1 MKLGELN
8 TAIRKMNG
16 NPQVLALVGGK
27 PLFVVSVQKQS
38 LLDQLKASF
47 EHKNIETGLS
57 FDGLLLVSAEQQ
69 PPEPV
74 EIDLELD
81 GLDLG
86 DL

>member
-1 MKLGELN
+1 MKLGELK

-16 NPQVLALVGGK
+16 NPRVLVSVGSK
-27 PLFVVSVQKQS
+27 PLFEVSVQKQS
-38 LLDQLKASF
+38 LLDQLTDSF
-47 EHKNIETGLS
+47 EHKNTETGLG
-57 FDGLLLVSAEQQ
+57 FDGLLLVSVEQQ